1 MRVLENRATSLFPDN
16 FMVGSKDSA
25 EKEHMTSQKL
35 HDQVAQA
42 VESSNVMTNPVLG
55 SSQANFS
62 NNENLDRSIYS
73 DTMITTNDLNNA
85 KYQEKLRLRNL
96 TQNLQLQNLKE

>member
-25 EKEHMTSQKL
+25 EKEHMSSQNL
-35 HDQVAQA
+35 HDQVAHA
-42 VESSNVMTNPVLG
+42 IDVEPISSSNVMTNPVLG
-55 SSQANFS
+55 SSQANLS

-96 TQNLQLQNLKE
+96 TQNL